1 MQLKKAKLSGTT
13 SESGLGLQ
21 HEAAMR
27 VEARFLAEEKKRR
40 HARLVGMLKNFF
52 AILFFLGVCGAGF
65 YAWRSGMLDAIRSA
79 PDSNGVASLPTH
91 EAGSAEQQPAVKA
104 GTAEVKKIENSIDAI
119 NEVAG
124 RFAGV
129 SVSYWKDA
137 PAADKPMANC
147 PSMTYTALVPDA
159 DGGQAFLELTLSRD
173 NSVKASRYTKT
184 RGKVDISRAEFGK
197 MIESTP
203 YLVMREGRAYYC
215 SAGKPGKSKGFPVPG
230 KGETFNPSR
239 HEFLALYDQLQ
250 KMKIGNPPFKY
261 EVFLDHVHF
270 AKPLS
275 VAIVGFGEEVARDKF
290 EAAARAAVDDDAAVA
305 AMLTGCKV
313 GFRSVK

>member
-27 VEARFLAEEKKRR
+27 VEARILAEEKKRR
-40 HARLVGMLKNFF
+40 RARLVGMLKNLF
-52 AILFFLGVCGAGF
+52 AILFFLGFCGGGF

-79 PDSNGVASLPTH
+79 PDSDGVASLPTQ
-91 EAGSAEQQPAVKA
+91 EAGSAGQQPAVNA
-104 GTAEVKKIENSIDAI
+104 ETAEVKKIEESIDAS
-119 NEVAG
+119 NEAAS

-129 SVSYWKDA
+129 LVSYWKDA
-137 PAADKPMANC
+137 PASDKSSGNC
-147 PSMTYTALVPDA
+147 PTMTYTALVPNA
-159 DGGQAFLELTLSRD
+159 DGGQDFLELTLSRD

-184 RGKVDISRAEFGK
+184 RGKVEISRAEFGK
-197 MIESTP
+197 MVESTP

-230 KGETFNPSR
+230 KGETFSPSR

-250 KMKIGNPPFKY
+250 KVKIGNPPFKY
-261 EVFLDHVHF
+261 EVFLDHVRF

-290 EAAARAAVDDDAAVA
+290 EAAARAAVDDNAAVA
-305 AMLTGCKV
+305 AILSGCKV